1 MKKKIVTLGMII
13 CLIFIF
19 AGCGS
24 SDNNTTNTDTTTTQD
39 DNSGI
44 GEDDSSNTDVDTED
58 TNTSDDTTIDTTTDT
73 TSQSSGKLTSD
84 DGGLELESKNQ
95 DGDNIVGTIKN
106 LTNDPYSYVEVD
118 INLYDSNGNQ
128 VDSTLTNATNLDGNG
143 TWNFSAP
150 VINQNNVAQYRVV
163 SIKGMR

>member
-1 MKKKIVTLGMII
+1 MKKKIIALGMII
-13 CLIFIF
+13 CLIFIL

-39 DNSGI
+39 ENSDI

-58 TNTSDDTTIDTTTDT
+58 TNTSDDTTTNT